1 MEKACA
7 RFVDKVA
14 VVTGGGGNI
23 GASIAARLAREGARV
38 AVIDV
43 DGDAASRTAAAM
55 GQLGAGHMA
64 AAADLRRRGDVES
77 AIGAVVAELGRVDV
91 LVNSLGVGGRRDFL
105 EITDAEWERVL
116 GTNLF
121 APFLCSQVVA
131 RHWLGTGSS
140 GSIVNIASVESAMP
154 FPRQVH
160 YAASKGGV
168 LMLTKALALDLAP
181 HGIRVNAV
189 GPGTVPPAAAAEFP
203 SEEYRGQYPLGRL
216 GTPADVASA
225 VAYLASDDADWVTGQ
240 VLYVDGGWLVR

>member
-1 MEKACA
+1 MNDMENPCA

-14 VVTGGGGNI
+14 VVAGGGGNI
-23 GASIAARLAREGARV
+23 GASIAARLAHEGARV
-38 AVIDV
+38 AVID
-43 DGDAASRTAAAM
+43 
-55 GQLGAGHMA
+55 
-64 AAADLRRRGDVES
+64 
-77 AIGAVVAELGRVDV
+77 VDV
-91 LVNSLGVGGRRDFL
+91 LVNSLGVGGRRDFV

-116 GTNLF
+116 GTNLS
-121 APFLCSQVVA
+121 APFLCSQVAA

-140 GSIVNIASVESAMP
+140 GSIVNIASVESVMA

-189 GPGTVPPAAAAEFP
+189 GPGTIPPAASAEFP
-203 SEEYRGQYPLGRL
+203 SEEYRVQYPLGRL

-240 VLYVDGGWLVR
+240 VLFVDGGWLVR